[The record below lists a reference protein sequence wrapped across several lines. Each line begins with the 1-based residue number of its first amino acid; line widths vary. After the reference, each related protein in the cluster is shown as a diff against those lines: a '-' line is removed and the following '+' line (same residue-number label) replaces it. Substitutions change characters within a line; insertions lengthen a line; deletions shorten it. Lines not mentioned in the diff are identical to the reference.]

1 MQNPRQANAPSTL
14 QANTERAMAPPPP
27 TNASTTTTTKQ
38 QQQQQT
44 LKQKRKYVA
53 DPDDHD
59 DKDDDLNGYKKI
71 SKIGEGTYGVVFKAL
86 KDQKVVALKKI
97 KLNYSDGMPVTTMRE
112 IAILKELNH
121 RNVLG

>member
-14 QANTERAMAPPPP
+14 QANTERAMAPPNAT
-27 TNASTTTTTKQ
+27 TNTSTK

-44 LKQKRKYVA
+44 LKQKRKYLA